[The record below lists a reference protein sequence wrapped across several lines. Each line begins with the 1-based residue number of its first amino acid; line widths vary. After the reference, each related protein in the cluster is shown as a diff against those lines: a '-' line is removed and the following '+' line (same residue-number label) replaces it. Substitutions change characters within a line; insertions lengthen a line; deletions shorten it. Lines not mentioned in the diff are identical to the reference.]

1 MQNFEWDEAKA
12 ASNRRKHDV
21 SFEEAASVFS
31 DPLAYTFD
39 DPDHSVGEQR
49 LLTFGLSYASRVLA
63 VIHVERAR
71 AIRIISARKAT
82 KHERGTYEQG

>member
-1 MQNFEWDEAKA
+1 MQNFKWDESKA
-12 ASNRRKHDV
+12 AAIRRKHAV

-49 LLTFGLSYASRVLA
+49 LLTFGLSHVGRVLA
-63 VIHVERAR
+63 VIHVERGR
-71 AIRIISARKAT
+71 AIRIVSARQAT
-82 KHERGTYEQG
+82 KHERGLYEQG